1 MNLRESFQY
10 MNFLDTNISK
20 VNMMLYDESNL
31 VTVEQEHL
39 KKAANPNAED
49 EKIVKPKNL
58 RCSPMDLIKFLDEL
72 MEEKEKV
79 SKAIYEAKSK
89 TEVNLDHAVSINKTK
104 QKQLNTLKRLVVLK
118 PSESEGFDYDYM
130 INNEGNQVQYKYKVK
145 QVKTIDYDR
154 NKVRNKYRALSKEC
168 EEMST
173 LIDKI
178 QINTEVDCEPKW
190 RISDTLDDMLGI
202 DLDEK

>member
-49 EKIVKPKNL
+49 EKIIKPKVL

-89 TEVNLDHAVSINKTK
+89 TEVNLDHAVSINKAK

-178 QINTEVDCEPKW
+178 QINTEVDHDPKW

-202 DLDEK
+202 DLDDK

>member
-20 VNMMLYDESNL
+20 VNMLLYDESNL
-31 VTVEQEHL
+31 VTVQQEHL

-49 EKIVKPKNL
+49 EKIVKPKDL
-58 RCSPMDLIKFLDEL
+58 RCSPMDLINFLDEL
-72 MEEKEKV
+72 VEEKEKV

-89 TEVNLDHAVSINKTK
+89 TEVNLDHAVSINKAK

-118 PSESEGFDYDYM
+118 PSESEGF
-130 INNEGNQVQYKYKVK
+130 EVQ
-145 QVKTIDYDR
+145 TIDYDR

>member
-49 EKIVKPKNL
+49 EKITKPKDL
-58 RCSPMDLIKFLDEL
+58 RCSPMDLINFLDEL

-89 TEVNLDHAVSINKTK
+89 TEVNLDHAVSINKAK
-104 QKQLNTLKRLVVLK
+104 QKQLNTLKRLVILK

>member
-31 VTVEQEHL
+31 VTVEQKHL

-49 EKIVKPKNL
+49 EKIVKPKVL

-89 TEVNLDHAVSINKTK
+89 TEVNLDHAVSMNKAK

-145 QVKTIDYDR
+145 QIKTIDYDR

>member
-31 VTVEQEHL
+31 VTVQQEHL

-49 EKIVKPKNL
+49 EKIVKPKDL

-89 TEVNLDHAVSINKTK
+89 TEVNLDHAVSINKAK

-154 NKVRNKYRALSKEC
+154 NKVRNKYRKLSKEC

-178 QINTEVDCEPKW
+178 QINTEVAFDPKW
-190 RISDTLDDMLGI
+190 DVSDTLEDML
-202 DLDEK
+202 E

>member
-31 VTVEQEHL
+31 VTVQQEHL

-49 EKIVKPKNL
+49 EKIVKPKVL

-89 TEVNLDHAVSINKTK
+89 TEVNLDHAVSINKAK

-154 NKVRNKYRALSKEC
+154 NKVRNKYRKLSKEC
-168 EEMST
+168 E
-173 LIDKI
+173 
-178 QINTEVDCEPKW
+178 
-190 RISDTLDDMLGI
+190 
-202 DLDEK
+202 

>member
-31 VTVEQEHL
+31 VTVQQEHL

-49 EKIVKPKNL
+49 EKIIKPKDL
-58 RCSPMDLIKFLDEL
+58 RCSPMDLINFLDEL

-89 TEVNLDHAVSINKTK
+89 TEVNLDHAVSINKAK

-145 QVKTIDYDR
+145 
-154 NKVRNKYRALSKEC
+154 
-168 EEMST
+168 
-173 LIDKI
+173 
-178 QINTEVDCEPKW
+178 
-190 RISDTLDDMLGI
+190 
-202 DLDEK
+202 